1 MKGLEIGSPPRR
13 HSGML
18 PAGIQ
23 NLSRCVCDGGFKPLL
38 RLLLVAYLSIAL
50 VVLGFFS
57 ATPAAATFLPSHATR
72 PDDHARDRETLRT
85 FLESKIVRQRLIDVG
100 LTPEQVDTRLA
111 AWSNDEIHQLAE
123 RVELLQ
129 AGSGG
134 LETVAIL
141 LVITLLV
148 VLILQATG
156 YKVILTK

>member
-1 MKGLEIGSPPRR
+1 MKMTGLQS
-13 HSGML
+13 
-18 PAGIQ
+18 
-23 NLSRCVCDGGFKPLL
+23 F
-38 RLLLVAYLSIAL
+38 RLLLIAYLSIAL
-50 VVLGFFS
+50 VVFGLFS
-57 ATPAAATFLPSHATR
+57 ATPVSATFLPSHATR
-72 PDDHARDRETLRT
+72 PDDPAHDRETLRS

-100 LTPEQVDTRLA
+100 LTSEQVDVRLSE
-111 AWSNDEIHQLAE
+111 WSDDEIHQLAE

-141 LVITLLV
+141 LIITLLV

>member
-1 MKGLEIGSPPRR
+1 MKITGL
-13 HSGML
+13 
-18 PAGIQ
+18 
-23 NLSRCVCDGGFKPLL
+23 KPLL
-38 RLLLVAYLSIAL
+38 RFFLVVYLSIAL

-57 ATPAAATFLPSHATR
+57 ATSASATFLPSHATR
-72 PDDHARDRETLRT
+72 PSDNTRDRETLRS
-85 FLESKIVRQRLIDVG
+85 FLESKIVRQRLIDLG
-100 LTPEQVDTRLA
+100 LTPEQVNVRLA
-111 AWSNDEIHQLAE
+111 EWSDEEVHQLSE